1 MALTKPKLSQNIDT
15 DISVFSDPILVL
27 HQGSMSAN
35 VDVGFLMNRS
45 NGLTSNAAVV
55 WQESSKSFVHILTND
70 SGAPDANLTVQSY
83 ANVSVGNVLLINNAG
98 IYVDGTLGS
107 AGQVLASDGSKSY
120 WAAPG
125 GFTGGTVANPTNFQS
140 NLVVSSTTDSTSST
154 TGALVVLGGAG
165 IAGNISIN
173 GNALFQGGLISNIAE
188 PVAAQD
194 AATKNYVDSQ
204 ISGFSSSTISNGAAT
219 VATIDDGGF
228 GNVII
233 QGNTFID
240 ALFYANGAPF
250 VSGGGS
256 VDLTSPGP
264 IGSNV
269 ANTGAFTTLTVN
281 TFPVW
286 STNSIRQTTK
296 FTTSAT
302 TPSNSIVGDQWYDSS
317 TDIVYEYINDGVND
331 IWVDISS
338 AFSNNFVILTGDS
351 VRASGNTQAT
361 STTTGALR
369 VTGGGSFTT
378 GNVYIGGS
386 GGNAIVS
393 VGDIYN
399 QGNLWA
405 TLTTNTGIKTNQPVA
420 YVFNETASTV
430 KIGGAATS
438 ITIGSTGN
446 DTLTYQAT
454 AGSFV
459 PGANTSV
466 NLGSET
472 AHWGT
477 VFTGNVVSNAHVVG
491 GGGLEVTGAIIAR
504 GNLAVNTTT
513 DAGIVTT
520 ELNAYVFNETATSIK
535 IGGEG
540 ITQFN
545 NNTQATSTTTGAVQI
560 AGGVSIQSGNLYI
573 AGSSGNAIVATGNI
587 IPSSNISATNNLG
600 STERW
605 WNNFYG
611 VSTQARYADLA
622 ENYLADNYYTF
633 GTVVSFG
640 GINEITISTRSHDPS
655 VAGVISQNPAH
666 LMNGALVGD
675 FVLPLALQGRVYCQ
689 VQGPIAKGDLLV
701 SGDKSG
707 TAIRLD
713 KSKFEHGCLIGK
725 SLENIEDDSIK
736 LIEVVVGRD

>member
-1 MALTKPKLSQNIDT
+1 MAFP
-15 DISVFSDPILVL
+15 
-27 HQGSMSAN
+27 
-35 VDVGFLMNRS
+35 
-45 NGLTSNAAVV
+45 TS
-55 WQESSKSFVHILTND
+55 
-70 SGAPDANLTVQSY
+70 
-83 ANVSVGNVLLINNAG
+83 
-98 IYVDGTLGS
+98 
-107 AGQVLASDGSKSY
+107 
-120 WAAPG
+120 
-125 GFTGGTVANPTNFQS
+125 PTNGQTATV
-140 NLVVSSTTDSTSST
+140 NGVSYVYSSADNAWT
-154 TGALVVLGGAG
+154 RVPG
-165 IAGNISIN
+165 IAGNLIISGNISVG
-173 GNALFQGGLISNIAE
+173 GNALFQGGLVSNIAE

-204 ISGFSSSTISNGAAT
+204 ISGFSTTTISNGAAT

-228 GNVII
+228 GNVVI

-250 VSGGGS
+250 VSGGS

-264 IGSNV
+264 IGSTT
-269 ANTGAFTTLTVN
+269 ANTGAFTTLTLN

-286 STNSIRQTTK
+286 STNSVRQTTS

-302 TPSNSIVGDQWYDSS
+302 TPPNSIVGDQWYDSS
-317 TDIVYEYINDGVND
+317 TDIIYEYINDGASNV
-331 IWVDISS
+331 WVDISS

-351 VRASGNTQAT
+351 IRASGNAQAT
-361 STTTGALR
+361 STTTGALQ

-386 GGNAIVS
+386 GGNAVVA
-393 VGDIYN
+393 VGDIYS

-405 TLTTNTGIKTNQPVA
+405 TLTTHTGVKTNQPVA
-420 YVFNETASTV
+420 YVFNETATTV
-430 KIGGAATS
+430 KIGGAATT
-438 ITIGSTGN
+438 ITIGSVGD

-454 AGSFV
+454 TGSFV

-472 AHWGT
+472 VHWGT
-477 VFTGNVVSNAHVVG
+477 VFTGNIVSNAHVVG
-491 GGGLEVTGAIIAR
+491 GGGLEVSGTVIGNDQIIAR
-504 GNLAVNTTT
+504 GNLAVNTTI
-513 DAGIVTT
+513 DAGITTT

-545 NNTQATSTTTGAVQI
+545 NNTQAISTATGAVQI
-560 AGGVSIQSGNLYI
+560 AGGVSIQTGNLYI
-573 AGSSGNAIVATGNI
+573 AGSAGNAIVATGNI
-587 IPSSNISATNNLG
+587 IPSSNVAATNNLG

-622 ENYLADNYYTF
+622 ENYLADDYYTF

-640 GINEITISTRSHDPS
+640 GAKEITISTQSHDPR

-675 FVLPLALQGRVYCQ
+675 FVLPLALQGRVYCR
-689 VQGPIAKGDLLV
+689 VQGPIAKGELLV
-701 SGDKSG
+701 AGDTPG
-707 TAIRLD
+707 VAIRLN
-713 KSKFEHGCLIGK
+713 KEKFEHGCLIGK
-725 SLENIEDDSIK
+725 SLENIEDDSIR